1 LAFLA
6 EFLAMNSCV
15 LMAEI
20 ISEPQLRFTQEA
32 QLAVTEMIVQ
42 FPALRAEETA
52 GTVKVI
58 GWGNLAEQMQSQFHQ
73 GDRVV
78 IEGRLGMNSIDRPE
92 GFKEKRAELTASRI
106 HILGADTPM
115 TAPVATAT
123 TNPPA
128 TASPAAA
135 PTAAVSAPAPEPVP
149 VVQPDPEPVAAAAPA
164 AKAAAKTKA
173 AAAAPLPEP
182 NYDDIPF

>member
-1 LAFLA
+1 
-6 EFLAMNSCV
+6 MNSCV

-32 QLAVTEMIVQ
+32 QLAVTEMTVQ
-42 FPALRAEETA
+42 FPALRAEEAA
-52 GTVKVI
+52 GTLKVI
-58 GWGNLAEQMQSQFHQ
+58 GWGSLAEQMQSQFHQ

-123 TNPPA
+123 NPPA
-128 TASPAAA
+128 VTASP
-135 PTAAVSAPAPEPVP
+135 AAVSAPAPEPAVP
-149 VVQPDPEPVAAAAPA
+149 VVQPEPEPVAATPAAKPA

>member
-115 TAPVATAT
+115 TAPVATA
-123 TNPPA
+123 
-128 TASPAAA
+128 SPAAA

-164 AKAAAKTKA
+164 AKPAAKAAAKTKA